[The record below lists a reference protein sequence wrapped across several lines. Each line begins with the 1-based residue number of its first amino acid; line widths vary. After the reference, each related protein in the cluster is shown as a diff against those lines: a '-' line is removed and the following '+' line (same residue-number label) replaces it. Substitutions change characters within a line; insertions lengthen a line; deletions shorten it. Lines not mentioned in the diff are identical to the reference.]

1 MRLVIEYVPCFL
13 NSVSRISM
21 EGLLHWFCFVLFFFS
36 DFLMVLSVMV
46 NVIKEVLNAELDD

>member
-1 MRLVIEYVPCFL
+1 
-13 NSVSRISM
+13 M